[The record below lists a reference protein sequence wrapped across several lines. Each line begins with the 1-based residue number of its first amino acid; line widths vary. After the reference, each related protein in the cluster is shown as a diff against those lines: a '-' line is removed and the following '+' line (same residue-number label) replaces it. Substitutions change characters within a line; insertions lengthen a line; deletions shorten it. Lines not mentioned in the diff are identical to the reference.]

1 MTKKSFKH
9 IDIYYTGYVT
19 KKKIDDCNNI
29 NSTNPLYL
37 RIARANGYIEEN
49 NGDKYLVF
57 DSVDENK

>member
-1 MTKKSFKH
+1 MTKKSFRH
-9 IDIYYTGYVT
+9 IDIYIIGYVT

-29 NSTNPLYL
+29 NSINPLYL

-49 NGDKYLVF
+49 NGDEYLVF